1 MHRGEWCD
9 PEAVH
14 TGRPVPQPLLAVF
27 AALGEP
33 GGEAGNHV
41 PHLLRAAAALALA
54 ECRRPAPPAGKA
66 AATFDRVRT
75 FLDYNYTRPIGRGE
89 LAERF
94 GLNANYLSELF
105 RRMGGCGVQE
115 YIEARRFDMAR
126 AAASHDGAAGEDGR
140 GALRLLRRG
149 LLHPPLPGIARPS
162 PRAVTGSNKIRDFL
176 IRTVDKSRMAC
187 HI

>member
-1 MHRGEWCD
+1 MEKKLGGLPMIVFTAACALAGFLLRTAQRGGGS
-9 PEAVH
+9 P
-14 TGRPVPQPLLAVF
+14 
-27 AALGEP
+27 AALI
-33 GGEAGNHV
+33 AV
-41 PHLLRAAAALALA
+41 SAAAALALA

-126 AAASHDGAAGEDGR
+126 
-140 GALRLLRRG
+140 RLLRTTELPVKTVAEHCGFSGEVYFIRRFRE
-149 LLHPPLPGIARPS
+149 LHGRPPGRYRIEQNS
-162 PRAVTGSNKIRDFL
+162 
-176 IRTVDKSRMAC
+176 
-187 HI
+187 

>member
-1 MHRGEWCD
+1 MVRSGGGSHR
-9 PEAVH
+9 PP
-14 TGRPVPQPLLAVF
+14 RS

-126 AAASHDGAAGEDGR
+126 
-140 GALRLLRRG
+140 RLLRTTELPVKTVAEHCGFSGEVYFIRRFRE
-149 LLHPPLPGIARPS
+149 LHGRPPGRYRIEQNS
-162 PRAVTGSNKIRDFL
+162 
-176 IRTVDKSRMAC
+176 
-187 HI
+187 